1 MTKWGLS
8 SNTMKVQHIKLKIT
22 HQIKE
27 IKKIIYTSNST
38 DPAKANCQNAVAF
51 NNKTTQ

>member
-1 MTKWGLS
+1 MIKWGLS
-8 SNTMKVQHIKLKIT
+8 SNAMKVQHIKLKIIY
-22 HQIKE
+22 QIKE

-38 DPAKANCQNAVAF
+38 NPAKANCQNAVAL